1 MADLILR
8 TLNKPGDTT
17 KNSPLTS
24 AEVDQNFINI
34 DNELATKA
42 PSESPALTGTPTA
55 PTAAAGTD
63 TTQIA
68 TTAFVHAERS
78 NAVTLTNKTLNTPV
92 ITGTPDSVGELG
104 TEGANLSYHD
114 GTAARVIATINSA
127 QTFVNKTLTTPVI
140 AGTADANGEI
150 GWSGNNLQYY
160 GDALYTVANTSGAQ
174 VLTNKTVTDN
184 TFAIQDDADN
194 TKKAYFDASA
204 ISTSTSRT
212 YTLPNF
218 SGTLAHI
225 GNDAQTFSG
234 EVTLANATNT
244 VGSSAATSTTNVGT
258 GATASG
264 NTKTINIGTGGL
276 TGSTTAINFGSS
288 TGTVTYTF
296 NGPGAIQV
304 PVGPE
309 VDRPA
314 AGAGKLR
321 FNSTINKFEG
331 HNGTSWSSV
340 GGGATGGGA
349 DEIFIENGQTVT
361 SSYTIPA
368 GKNAMTTGP
377 VTIADGAVVTISDGS
392 RWVIL

>member
-1 MADLILR
+1 M
-8 TLNKPGDTT
+8 
-17 KNSPLTS
+17 S
-24 AEVDQNFINI
+24 
-34 DNELATKA
+34 
-42 PSESPALTGTPTA
+42 
-55 PTAAAGTD
+55 
-63 TTQIA
+63 
-68 TTAFVHAERS
+68 
-78 NAVTLTNKTLNTPV
+78 
-92 ITGTPDSVGELG
+92 
-104 TEGANLSYHD
+104 
-114 GTAARVIATINSA
+114 RVIGTGPN
-127 QTFVNKTLTTPVI
+127 QVPVNGMLGSI
-140 AGTADANGEI
+140 AFQDAN
-150 GWSGNNLQYY
+150 NLVIQPP
-160 GDALYTVANTSGAQ
+160 
-174 VLTNKTVTDN
+174 VLVDPTDK
-184 TFAIQDDADN
+184 
-194 TKKAYFDASA
+194 TKKASFSLSSVATATTLTYNLPT
-204 ISTSTSRT
+204 ISS
-212 YTLPNF
+212 
-218 SGTLAHI
+218 TLAVT
-225 GNDAQTFSG
+225 GDVTQTFMG
-234 EVTLANATNT
+234 PVTLNNPTNT
-244 VGSSAATSTTNVGT
+244 VGSSTATSTTNVGT

>member
-1 MADLILR
+1 M
-8 TLNKPGDTT
+8 
-17 KNSPLTS
+17 S
-24 AEVDQNFINI
+24 
-34 DNELATKA
+34 
-42 PSESPALTGTPTA
+42 
-55 PTAAAGTD
+55 
-63 TTQIA
+63 
-68 TTAFVHAERS
+68 
-78 NAVTLTNKTLNTPV
+78 
-92 ITGTPDSVGELG
+92 
-104 TEGANLSYHD
+104 
-114 GTAARVIATINSA
+114 RVIGTGPN
-127 QTFVNKTLTTPVI
+127 QVPVNGMLGSI
-140 AGTADANGEI
+140 AFQDAN
-150 GWSGNNLQYY
+150 NLVIQPP
-160 GDALYTVANTSGAQ
+160 
-174 VLTNKTVTDN
+174 VLVDPTDK
-184 TFAIQDDADN
+184 
-194 TKKAYFDASA
+194 TKKASFSLSSVATATTLTYNLPT
-204 ISTSTSRT
+204 ISS
-212 YTLPNF
+212 
-218 SGTLAHI
+218 TLAVT
-225 GNDAQTFSG
+225 GDVTQTFMG
-234 EVTLANATNT
+234 PVTLSNPTNT
-244 VGSSAATSTTNVGT
+244 VGSSTATSTTNVGT
-258 GATASG
+258 GATESG